1 MTPYYGVDGQ
11 AEAAADIVP
20 AGALPQN
27 SYNVYIVGYD
37 AGGKEVFE
45 SKEGF
50 IAAQKEGDKAVIKA
64 GTPVKLDQLQFSPK
78 KIEGYGRPATLRL
91 ETRD

>member
-11 AEAAADIVP
+11 AVAAADIVP
-20 AGALPQN
+20 ASALPQN

-37 AGGKEVFE
+37 ADGKEVFE
-45 SKEGF
+45 SKDGF

-78 KIEGYGRPATLRL
+78 KIEGYERAATLGL
-91 ETRD
+91 QARD

>member
-20 AGALPQN
+20 ASALPQN

-37 AGGKEVFE
+37 ADGKEVFE
-45 SKEGF
+45 SKDGF

-78 KIEGYGRPATLRL
+78 KIEGYERAATLGL
-91 ETRD
+91 QARD